1 MAHYISAAITLH
13 KHLPI
18 FLRPGLD
25 TGTTAFA
32 LGDFHLYAKARFTT
46 FREQQ
51 YEVGH
56 SFNLTLIDHLGT
68 GTCAS
73 PTSVWNSEKE
83 ISHMR
88 ECPPEPSHAYML
100 YLGFRVGLLLL
111 QNFILS
117 HLC

>member
-1 MAHYISAAITLH
+1 MAHYISAAITFH
-13 KHLPI
+13 KRLPCYLFI
-18 FLRPGLD
+18 RLSAGP
-25 TGTTAFA
+25 TALAFR
-32 LGDFHLYAKARFTT
+32 DFHLYAKARFTT

-56 SFNLTLIDHLGT
+56 SFDLTLIDHLCT
-68 GTCAS
+68 GTCTS
-73 PTSVWNSEKE
+73 PASVWDSEKE

-88 ECPPEPSHAYML
+88 ECPPEPIHAYML